1 METTFVVTTDE
12 LNSNFLASL
21 KKLFKHRRQLQ
32 ISVSVPE
39 DFNLLQTETP
49 QASLARLEKCLEDM
63 NNKTNI
69 ISFTEA
75 QLDEI
80 ILNQNVN

>member
-1 METTFVVTTDE
+1 M
-12 LNSNFLASL
+12 
-21 KKLFKHRRQLQ
+21 Q

-49 QASLARLEKCLEDM
+49 QAHLARLEKCFAEV
-63 NNKTNI
+63 NAGTNT

-75 QLDEI
+75 QLDDM
-80 ILNQNVN
+80 ILEKL